1 MAVVSIEYND
11 GNKKDLGYRSV
22 DISYN
27 GSKTKKSF
35 NSGDFVKDWYDCTK
49 LVVTKIHGKEYIS
62 NSSSVDHFIMDGAKF
77 DSAYLKEVKG
87 KAELVY
93 DDNADGQGIEFF
105 VVEGTKP
112 TWEELQKLCGHNPR
126 VKKEKSKKQLSNK
139 LN

>member
-1 MAVVSIEYND
+1 MKESPPLNAADRKYLWLTVWLFVLLGLAGLGTMLYQPLRLRYAIYRIQHA
-11 GNKKDLGYRSV
+11 KDLTG
-22 DISYN
+22 
-27 GSKTKKSF
+27 F
-35 NSGDFVKDWYDCTK
+35 
-49 LVVTKIHGKEYIS
+49 EYE
-62 NSSSVDHFIMDGAKF
+62 G
-77 DSAYLKEVKG
+77 AYLKEVKG

>member
-27 GSKTKKSF
+27 GSKNKKSF

-77 DSAYLKEVKG
+77 DSAYLKSVKS

-112 TWEELQKLCGHNPR
+112 TWEELQKLCGHNLR